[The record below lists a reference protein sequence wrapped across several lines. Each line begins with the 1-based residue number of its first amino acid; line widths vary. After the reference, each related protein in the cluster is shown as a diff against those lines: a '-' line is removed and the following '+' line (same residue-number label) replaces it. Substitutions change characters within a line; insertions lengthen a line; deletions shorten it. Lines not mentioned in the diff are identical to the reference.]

1 FALFG
6 IRRVQLPG
14 SALLRHEKKTGS
26 VELKFEID
34 GKEIIINRN
43 LKRVKDD
50 VKQDAGYII
59 IDGRKKDLTPV
70 ELKSHVLNLLG
81 YPKELVSKS
90 RDVIYRYTVY
100 TPQEQMKQILLEERE
115 VRLDTLRKVFNIDKY
130 KRVKENTTIF
140 TRHLRETA
148 KNYEGKI
155 ADLIEK
161 KKQMASYEKELIES
175 KLKIDVLKPKL
186 NEAKELLLL
195 KKKEISNIEAGIKEL
210 IELKKE
216 LSMNEVNLKNKL
228 EQRKHNN
235 LEIEKLTKQIELLK
249 KE

>member
-1 FALFG
+1 MLIKSVKLNNIRSYTNHKLEFPTGSVLLSGDIGTGKSTILLAIEFALFG

-90 RDVIYRYTVY
+90 RDVIYRYTAGRDEADSFGRTRSSFRHFKESLQY
-100 TPQEQMKQILLEERE
+100 RQI
-115 VRLDTLRKVFNIDKY
+115 
-130 KRVKENTTIF
+130 
-140 TRHLRETA
+140 
-148 KNYEGKI
+148 
-155 ADLIEK
+155 
-161 KKQMASYEKELIES
+161 QES
-175 KLKIDVLKPKL
+175 K
-186 NEAKELLLL
+186 
-195 KKKEISNIEAGIKEL
+195 
-210 IELKKE
+210 
-216 LSMNEVNLKNKL
+216 
-228 EQRKHNN
+228 RKHNN
-235 LEIEKLTKQIELLK
+235 LHKTLKRNSKEL
-249 KE
+249 

>member
-1 FALFG
+1 MRYLYFMLIKSVKLNNIRSYTNHKLEFPTGSVLLSGDIGTGKSTILLAIEFALFG

-100 TPQEQMKQILLEERE
+100 TPQEEMKQILLEERE

-148 KNYEGKI
+148 KKY
-155 ADLIEK
+155 
-161 KKQMASYEKELIES
+161 
-175 KLKIDVLKPKL
+175 
-186 NEAKELLLL
+186 
-195 KKKEISNIEAGIKEL
+195 
-210 IELKKE
+210 
-216 LSMNEVNLKNKL
+216 
-228 EQRKHNN
+228 
-235 LEIEKLTKQIELLK
+235 
-249 KE
+249 